1 MFMGKLT
8 SHGLRGTVATEF
20 FGKINLA
27 QTNSGIVTRR
37 IVENN
42 GAKTPAQM
50 ARRIRWANM
59 AAIYG
64 VLREAARQG
73 FTEVLSGLSY
83 WNQFIVVNTGRVRLA
98 ITKEERQNGMAI
110 VGPYMVTQGVL
121 DEIQVNAHKTNIA
134 LGDLVLNANTTVAE
148 FSKAVVENN
157 SNYNYEDKITFF
169 QLQQVVLYGMPK
181 VKFAFATIQLDA
193 LSQEL
198 VPAGIGQSVDG
209 YLGNPSLAGFI
220 GGFCWVHSRLDNE
233 GKLMVSS
240 QELICQNDQI
250 IAMFDTA
257 DRRLAVAESYGAD
270 FRTNVIL
277 RPTAADLIALE
288 EFGLSTSRTEAS
300 SAVLSL
306 CINSVECNGLLALS
320 GADPIQIKSG
330 QTLKIYGQGL
340 SADNAQ
346 VHLNGILVSTGITV
360 NDGVMS
366 VAVPASFAAATDLT
380 SLQVRCDV
388 VGESGSARATITTA
402 HFGAQDGVVSSRT
415 GSTSR
420 TGSGT
425 TGTRTSSDSAPQF

>member
-1 MFMGKLT
+1 MGKLT

-42 GAKTPAQM
+42 DAKTPAQM

-64 VLREAARQG
+64 ILREAARQG

-83 WNQFIVVNTGRVRLA
+83 WNQFIVVNTSRVRLA
-98 ITKEERQNGMAI
+98 ITKDERKSGMAI
-110 VGPYMVTQGVL
+110 VGPYAVTQGVL

-134 LGDLVLNANTTVAE
+134 LGDLVLGATTTVAE
-148 FSKAVVENN
+148 FSKAVVDNN
-157 SNYNYEDKITFF
+157 SGYDYEDKITFF

-181 VKFAFATIQLDA
+181 VKFAFATVQLDA

-209 YLGNPSLAGFI
+209 YLGNASLANFI
-220 GGFCWVHSRLDNE
+220 GGFCWIHSRLDND

-250 IAMFDTA
+250 IAMYDTA
-257 DRRLAVAESYGAD
+257 ERRRYVAEQYGAD
-270 FRTNVIL
+270 FSNNVVL

-288 EFGLSTSRTEAS
+288 EFGLSTSRTDSS

-306 CINSVECNGLLALS
+306 CINSVECNGLMALS

-340 SADNAQ
+340 SATNAE
-346 VHLNGILVSTGITV
+346 VHLNGTLVSTGITV
-360 NDGVMS
+360 KDGIMS
-366 VAVPASFAAATDLT
+366 VAVPASFATATDLT
-380 SLQVRCDV
+380 ALQVKCDV
-388 VGESGSARATITTA
+388 ANPNDPDASARTTITTA
-402 HFGAQDGVVSSRT
+402 HFGAQDGTVHSSLT
-415 GSTSR
+415 GSTGT

-425 TGTRTSSDSAPQF
+425 SSDSPQF